1 MSNELAK
8 LKVTLEAQT
17 SAYKKEMKEAKAVTK
32 QVSDSIKAETSKM
45 TASANMDK
53 ATESVKKQ
61 MSLIQ
66 KMKQTMSGKL
76 PEMPESIKNMGAT
89 IKESLRNTKSG
100 APSSAMLHDVRQYV
114 KEAQLAAGIKV
125 HTEEYQ
131 QNERDIERVTQA
143 LERLKQKKEIC

>member
-1 MSNELAK
+1 
-8 LKVTLEAQT
+8 
-17 SAYKKEMKEAKAVTK
+17 MKEAKAVTK

-100 APSSAMLHDVRQYV
+100 APFRIRLM
-114 KEAQLAAGIKV
+114 
-125 HTEEYQ
+125 
-131 QNERDIERVTQA
+131 ER
-143 LERLKQKKEIC
+143 

>member
-1 MSNELAK
+1 MTAT
-8 LKVTLEAQT
+8 TLEAQT

-76 PEMPESIKNMGAT
+76 PEMPESIKNMGASRT
-89 IKESLRNTKSG
+89 AFYGK
-100 APSSAMLHDVRQYV
+100 
-114 KEAQLAAGIKV
+114 
-125 HTEEYQ
+125 
-131 QNERDIERVTQA
+131 
-143 LERLKQKKEIC
+143 